1 MATVRD
7 FLTRKGSSVITVEPD
22 QTVLQ
27 GARLMNDKGIGGL
40 LVMENG
46 RLVGIFTERDVM
58 RRVVATQRDPAATK
72 IRDVMTTDVITS
84 PPDTDLGECRA
95 VMTQKRIRHL
105 PIATDGTVHGIITI
119 GDLMAIEV
127 AEQLETIGHLQS
139 YVFDTRPV

>member
-7 FLTRKGSSVITVEPD
+7 FLARKGSSVISVEPD

-27 GARLMNDKGIGGL
+27 GARLMNEKGIGGL
-40 LVMENG
+40 VVMETG

-58 RRVVATQRDPAATK
+58 RRVVATQLDPAATK
-72 IRDVMTTDVITS
+72 IRDVMTADVITS
-84 PPDTDLGECRA
+84 PPDTDLDECRA

-105 PIATDGTVHGIITI
+105 PIASDGAVHGIITI

-127 AEQLETIGHLQS
+127 AEQLDTIGHLQS

>member
-7 FLTRKGSSVITVEPD
+7 FLARKGSSVITVEPD

-72 IRDVMTTDVITS
+72 IRDVMTSDVITS

-105 PIATDGTVHGIITI
+105 PIAADGTVHGIITI

-127 AEQLETIGHLQS
+127 AEQLDTIGHLQS